1 MLTLTEDELD
11 RVIRDELSRLEAM
24 SLDSEMDRVVV
35 RERLASAI
43 KLASDVN
50 ASLRA
55 RPRVTWEAS
64 GTLYRPVC
72 RLLPSADLWLGLL
85 AARTWART
93 MAAHGFDV
101 EPLPEV

>member
-1 MLTLTEDELD
+1 MLSLSEGELEQ
-11 RVIRDELSRLEAM
+11 VIRDELTQLDMM

-35 RERLASAI
+35 VDRIVCAVR
-43 KLASDVN
+43 LASDVN